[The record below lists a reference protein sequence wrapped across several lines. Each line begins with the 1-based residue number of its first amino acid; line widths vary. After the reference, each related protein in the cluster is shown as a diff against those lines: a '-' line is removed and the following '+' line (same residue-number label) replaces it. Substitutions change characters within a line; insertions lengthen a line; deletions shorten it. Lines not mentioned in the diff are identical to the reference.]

1 MSYGYDC
8 DNDMMRQSVQSTTY
22 REESQV
28 CGVLV
33 SLICIDALV
42 MILGDPGGKRGLGWV
57 KLSKIKSLT

>member
-8 DNDMMRQSVQSTTY
+8 DNDMMRQLVQSTTH

-33 SLICIDALV
+33 SLTCIDALV
-42 MILGDPGGKRGLGWV
+42 MILGDPGGKRGLG
-57 KLSKIKSLT
+57 